1 MESDQNLCNGCSFC
15 LTPPSIDSLNCIQ
28 LPSPPLI
35 IWASSSSKVTATTSS
50 YKWVFSMHC
59 IPPPLR
65 YLQDS
70 TLSSITSNYV
80 DFICSFRR
88 FESCEMLKHHWYP
101 SAEKVTPAAWF
112 VTYDY
117 CIHISE
123 TWLSELILESRWAD
137 RRWTHRFEG
146 TLVFNFFAFIYQLF
160 NLMLSYFTSPYQS
173 SLIQTSICV
182 HRLNTSRH
190 HLSEGF
196 VY

>member
-1 MESDQNLCNGCSFC
+1 MSIFDALYTSTAQISARFNFVKHHLELCRLHMFF
-15 LTPPSIDSLNCIQ
+15 
-28 LPSPPLI
+28 SP
-35 IWASSSSKVTATTSS
+35 IWK
-50 YKWVFSMHC
+50 
-59 IPPPLR
+59 
-65 YLQDS
+65 LQ
-70 TLSSITSNYV
+70 
-80 DFICSFRR
+80 
-88 FESCEMLKHHWYP
+88 MLKHHWYP